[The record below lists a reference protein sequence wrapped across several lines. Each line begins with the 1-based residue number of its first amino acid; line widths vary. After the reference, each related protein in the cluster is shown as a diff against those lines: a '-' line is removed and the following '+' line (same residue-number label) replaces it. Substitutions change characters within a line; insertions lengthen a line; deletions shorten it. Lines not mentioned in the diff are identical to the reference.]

1 MLNKEQREGLA
12 RLFDTLTASAL
23 IGLVVGWSGH
33 TDLSA
38 WDIVALCG
46 TSSILLTFSLLL
58 RRQKQ

>member
-12 RLFDTLTASAL
+12 RLFDTLTASAM

-33 TDLSA
+33 TDLTVWES
-38 WDIVALCG
+38 IALF
-46 TSSILLTFSLLL
+46 SICMFLLTLSLLL